1 MAESRAESDHTVYD
15 HETSTMVSFDAAV
28 HGDFGRGKDS
38 TVDKQGDSAAD
49 KTNSNDIEAANLSK
63 DAEKG
68 TLAVGEAA
76 PTPDPNIV
84 DWSGPDDP
92 ANPRNWSKAY
102 KLINVVVVSLSVLYT
117 NLATTMFAPG
127 ATIMQREFGFKSST
141 VEVLTITMA
150 SLGFALGQLFIPP
163 MSEVFGRM
171 PIYRASSIFYLG
183 FTAGCARSTN
193 VAEFLVFRLLTG
205 MAAASYMST
214 GGGTVAD
221 LLPKEERGVAMAI
234 FTAGPLFGPVL
245 GPIVGGFVVENLGWR
260 WCFYLILM
268 LAGAVTL
275 ITFLFMHETSSVNIL
290 KSKAARLRKETG
302 NPNLRAAGDKQTSV
316 KQLVLHALT
325 RPMKF
330 LFTSPIVA
338 LIALYIAF
346 NFGVTMLLFAT
357 FPTVYENTYHWSVS
371 VSGLAYI
378 GVGIGCAIGVITF
391 AKLSDRLLNAKAGS
405 YRAERRLIMMMFVS
419 PMFPIGLFIYGWT
432 TEYKVHWVVPIIG
445 TAICGPGAVIIN
457 SSSQT
462 YIIDIFGPQA
472 AASALAAITLLR
484 NLTGAFL
491 PLAAPTLYANLGLG
505 WGNSVLAFITIG
517 FIPMPIYFYLRGESL
532 RERFPVEI

>member
-1 MAESRAESDHTVYD
+1 MAKGQAESDKTVCN
-15 HETSTMVSFDAAV
+15 HEATKTVSFYATAQ
-28 HGDFGRGKDS
+28 GDIGHDKEPN
-38 TVDKQGDSAAD
+38 TDKQEETISE
-49 KTNSNDIEAANLSK
+49 DIHAANMK
-63 DAEKG
+63 TDAEKD
-68 TLAVGEAA
+68 AMEAGEVA

-92 ANPRNWSKAY
+92 ENPRNWSKAY
-102 KLINVVVVSLSVLYT
+102 KLTNIIVISLSVLYT

-127 ATIMQREFGFKSST
+127 AATMQREFGFKSNT

-171 PIYRASSIFYLG
+171 PIYRTSSILYIG
-183 FTAGCARSTN
+183 FTAGCARSTD

-221 LLPKEERGVAMAI
+221 LLPKEERGVAMTI

-268 LAGAVTL
+268 LAGAGTL
-275 ITFLFMHETSSVNIL
+275 STFLFMHETSSINIL
-290 KSKAARLRKETG
+290 GSKAARLRKETG
-302 NPNLRAAGDKQTSV
+302 NPNLRASGDKQTPI

-338 LIALYIAF
+338 LISLYIAF

-357 FPTVYENTYHWSVS
+357 FPTVYENTYQWSVS

-391 AKLSDRLLNAKAGS
+391 AKLSDRLLNAEGGN
-405 YRAERRLIMMMFVS
+405 YHAERRLIMMMFVS
-419 PMFPIGLFIYGWT
+419 PMFPIGLFIYGWA

-491 PLAAPTLYANLGLG
+491 PLAAPPLYANLGLG
-505 WGNSVLAFITIG
+505 WGNSVLAFITVG
-517 FIPMPIYFYLRGESL
+517 FIPVPIYFYLYGASL
-532 RERFPVEI
+532 RKRFPVEI

>member
-1 MAESRAESDHTVYD
+1 MPKRQAKSGNTVFSDEASTSVSLDTTVNGNIG
-15 HETSTMVSFDAAV
+15 HEGEPKIEKRGETSSD
-28 HGDFGRGKDS
+28 
-38 TVDKQGDSAAD
+38 
-49 KTNSNDIEAANLSK
+49 DIHAANMNPG
-63 DAEKG
+63 AEKG
-68 TLAVGEAA
+68 AIEAGEIA
-76 PTPDPNIV
+76 PTPEPNTV
-84 DWSGPDDP
+84 DWSGPNDP
-92 ANPRNWSKAY
+92 ENPRNWSKAY
-102 KLINVVVVSLSVLYT
+102 KLTNIIVISLSVLYT

-127 ATIMQREFGFKSST
+127 AVTMKREFGFKSDT

-171 PIYRASSIFYLG
+171 PIYRTSSVFYMG

-205 MAAASYMST
+205 LAAASYMST

-260 WCFYLILM
+260 WCFYLILI
-268 LAGAVTL
+268 LAGVVTT
-275 ITFLFMHETSSVNIL
+275 ITFLFMHETSSINIL

-302 NPNLRAAGDKQTSV
+302 NPNLRAAGDKQTPV

-338 LIALYIAF
+338 LISLYIAF

-357 FPTVYENTYHWSVS
+357 FPTVYENTYHWSIS
-371 VSGLAYI
+371 ISGLAYI
-378 GVGIGCAIGVITF
+378 GVGVGCAIGVITF
-391 AKLSDRLLNAKAGS
+391 AKLSDRLLNAKEGN

-491 PLAAPTLYANLGLG
+491 PLAAPALYANLGLG
-505 WGNSVLAFITIG
+505 WGNSVLAFITVG
-517 FIPMPIYFYLRGESL
+517 FIPVPICFYLYGASL
-532 RERFPVEI
+532 RKRFPVTI

>member
-1 MAESRAESDHTVYD
+1 MAKSQAESDKTVCN
-15 HETSTMVSFDAAV
+15 HKATTTVSFDATAQ
-28 HGDFGRGKDS
+28 GDIGQDKEPN
-38 TVDKQGDSAAD
+38 TDKQEESI
-49 KTNSNDIEAANLSK
+49 SEAANMK
-63 DAEKG
+63 PDAEKD
-68 TLAVGEAA
+68 AMEAGEVA
-76 PTPDPNIV
+76 PTPNPNIV

-92 ANPRNWSKAY
+92 ENPRNCHQ
-102 KLINVVVVSLSVLYT
+102 LIRPIHQPRDHHVRPRA
-117 NLATTMFAPG
+117 AT
-127 ATIMQREFGFKSST
+127 MQREFGFKSNT

-171 PIYRASSIFYLG
+171 PIYRTSSILYMG
-183 FTAGCARSTN
+183 FTAGCARSTD

-275 ITFLFMHETSSVNIL
+275 STFLFMQETSSINIL

-302 NPNLRAAGDKQTSV
+302 NPNLRAAGDKQTPI

-338 LIALYIAF
+338 LISLYIAF

-357 FPTVYENTYHWSVS
+357 FPTVYENAYQWSAS

-378 GVGIGCAIGVITF
+378 GVGIGCAIGAITF
-391 AKLSDRLLNAKAGS
+391 AKLSDRLLKAEGGN

-432 TEYKVHWVVPIIG
+432 TEYRVHWVVPIIG

-505 WGNSVLAFITIG
+505 WGNSVLAFITVG
-517 FIPMPIYFYLRGESL
+517 FIPVPIYFYLYGASL
-532 RERFPVEI
+532 RKRFPVEI

>member
-1 MAESRAESDHTVYD
+1 MAKGQAESDKTVCN
-15 HETSTMVSFDAAV
+15 HEATTTVSFDATAQG
-28 HGDFGRGKDS
+28 HIGHDKEPN
-38 TVDKQGDSAAD
+38 TDKQEETISE
-49 KTNSNDIEAANLSK
+49 DIHAANMK
-63 DAEKG
+63 TDAEKD
-68 TLAVGEAA
+68 AMEAGEVA

-92 ANPRNWSKAY
+92 ENPRNWSKAY
-102 KLINVVVVSLSVLYT
+102 KLTNIIVISLSVLYT

-127 ATIMQREFGFKSST
+127 AATMQREFGFKSNT

-171 PIYRASSIFYLG
+171 PIYRTSSILYMG
-183 FTAGCARSTN
+183 FTAGCARSTD

-234 FTAGPLFGPVL
+234 FTAGPLFGP
-245 GPIVGGFVVENLGWR
+245 
-260 WCFYLILM
+260 
-268 LAGAVTL
+268 AGAVTL
-275 ITFLFMHETSSVNIL
+275 STFLSMHETSSINIL

-302 NPNLRAAGDKQTSV
+302 NPNLRAAGDKQTPI

-338 LIALYIAF
+338 LISLYIAF

-357 FPTVYENTYHWSVS
+357 FPTVYENTYQWSAS

-391 AKLSDRLLNAKAGS
+391 AKLSDRLLKAEGGN

-432 TEYKVHWVVPIIG
+432 TEYRVDWVVPIIG

-505 WGNSVLAFITIG
+505 WGNSVLAFITVG
-517 FIPMPIYFYLRGESL
+517 FIPVPIYFYLYGASL
-532 RERFPVEI
+532 RKRFPVEI

>member
-15 HETSTMVSFDAAV
+15 HETSTMVSFDAV
-28 HGDFGRGKDS
+28 QGDFGREKDS
-38 TVDKQGDSAAD
+38 TVDKQRDSAAGE
-49 KTNSNDIEAANLSK
+49 TNCDDIEAANVSK
-63 DAEKG
+63 DTEKG
-68 TLAVGEAA
+68 SPAAGEED
-76 PTPDPNIV
+76 PTPDRNIV
-84 DWSGPDDP
+84 DWDGPDDP

-102 KLINVVVVSLSVLYT
+102 KLANVVVVSLSVLYT

-163 MSEVFGRM
+163 MSEVFGRL

-183 FTAGCARSTN
+183 FTAGCARSSN

-221 LLPKEERGVAMAI
+221 LLPKEDRGVAMAI

-275 ITFLFMHETSSVNIL
+275 LTFLFMHETSAVNIL

-302 NPNLRAAGDKQTSV
+302 NPNLRAAGNKQTLV

-325 RPMKF
+325 RPMRF
-330 LFTSPIVA
+330 LFRSPIVA

-357 FPTVYENTYHWSVS
+357 FPTVYENTYHWGVS
-371 VSGLAYI
+371 ISGLAYI
-378 GVGIGCAIGVITF
+378 GVGIGCAIGVVTF
-391 AKLSDRLLNAKAGS
+391 AKLSDRLLNAEGGN

-432 TEYKVHWVVPIIG
+432 TKYKVHWVVPIIG

-517 FIPMPIYFYLRGESL
+517 FIPVPIYFYLRGESL
-532 RERFPVEI
+532 RKRFPVEI

>member
-1 MAESRAESDHTVYD
+1 MAAFDSPAPRDLGREKDHTLD
-15 HETSTMVSFDAAV
+15 QQQHSTAREINF
-28 HGDFGRGKDS
+28 
-38 TVDKQGDSAAD
+38 
-49 KTNSNDIEAANLSK
+49 NDVEAQNLNK
-63 DAEKG
+63 EAEKG
-68 TLAVGEAA
+68 PLEADDT

-84 DWSGPDDP
+84 DWDGPDDP
-92 ANPRNWSKAY
+92 ATPRNWSNRY
-102 KLINVVVVSLSVLYT
+102 KLTNVVVVSLSVLYT

-127 ATIMQREFGFKSST
+127 AAIMQREFGYKSST
-141 VEVLTITMA
+141 VEVMTITIA
-150 SLGFALGQLFIPP
+150 SLGFALGQLFVPP

-193 VAEFLVFRLLTG
+193 VTEFLVFRLLTG

-234 FTAGPLFGPVL
+234 FTAGPLVGPVL

-268 LAGAVTL
+268 IAGAVTFV
-275 ITFLFMHETSSVNIL
+275 TFAFIHETSAVNIL

-302 NPNLRAAGDKQTSV
+302 NPNLRAEGDKQTPV

-371 VSGLAYI
+371 ISGLAYV

-391 AKLSDRLLNAKAGS
+391 AKLSDRLLNAKEGQ

-419 PMFPIGLFIYGWT
+419 PLSPIGLFIYGWT

-484 NLTGAFL
+484 NLMGAFL
-491 PLAAPTLYANLGLG
+491 PLAAPTMYKNLGMG
-505 WGNSVLAFITIG
+505 WGNSVLAFITMA
-517 FIPMPIYFYLRGESL
+517 FIPVPIFFYFRGEAI
-532 RERFPVEI
+532 RKRFPVEI

>member
-1 MAESRAESDHTVYD
+1 MAKGQAES
-15 HETSTMVSFDAAV
+15 
-28 HGDFGRGKDS
+28 
-38 TVDKQGDSAAD
+38 
-49 KTNSNDIEAANLSK
+49 AN
-63 DAEKG
+63 EKG
-68 TLAVGEAA
+68 VIQAGELA
-76 PTPDPNIV
+76 PTPDPDIV
-84 DWSGPDDP
+84 DWSGPNDP
-92 ANPRNWSKAY
+92 ENPRNWSKAY
-102 KLINVVVVSLSVLYT
+102 KLTNIIVISLSVLYT

-127 ATIMQREFGFKSST
+127 AAVMKHEFGFKSNT
-141 VEVLTITMA
+141 VQVLTITMA

-163 MSEVFGRM
+163 LSEVFGRM
-171 PIYRASSIFYLG
+171 PIYRASSIFYMG
-183 FTAGCARSTN
+183 FTAGCARSTA

-205 MAAASYMST
+205 MAAASYTST

-234 FTAGPLFGPVL
+234 FTTGPLFGPVL
-245 GPIVGGFVVENLGWR
+245 GPILGGFVVENLGWR
-260 WCFYLILM
+260 WCFYLILI
-268 LAGAVTL
+268 LAGAVTI
-275 ITFLFMHETSSVNIL
+275 ITFFMHETSSINIL

-302 NPNLRAAGDKQTSV
+302 NPNLRAAGDKQIPI
-316 KQLVLHALT
+316 KHLMLRALS

-338 LIALYIAF
+338 LISLYIAF

-357 FPTVYENTYHWSVS
+357 FPTVYEKTYHWSVS
-371 VSGLAYI
+371 VSGLAYT

-391 AKLSDRLLNAKAGS
+391 AKLSDRLLKAEGGN

-457 SSSQT
+457 SSTQT

-472 AASALAAITLLR
+472 SASALAAITLLR

-505 WGNSVLAFITIG
+505 WGNSVLAFITVA
-517 FIPMPIYFYLRGESL
+517 FIPVPIFFYLRGEAL
-532 RERFPVEI
+532 RKRFPVQV

>member
-1 MAESRAESDHTVYD
+1 MAKGQAESDKTVCN
-15 HETSTMVSFDAAV
+15 HEATTTVSFDATAQG
-28 HGDFGRGKDS
+28 HIGHDKEPN
-38 TVDKQGDSAAD
+38 TDKQEETISE
-49 KTNSNDIEAANLSK
+49 DIHAANMK
-63 DAEKG
+63 TDAEKD
-68 TLAVGEAA
+68 AMEAGEVAT
-76 PTPDPNIV
+76 TPDPNIV

-92 ANPRNWSKAY
+92 ENPRNWSKAY
-102 KLINVVVVSLSVLYT
+102 KLTNIIVISLSVLYT

-127 ATIMQREFGFKSST
+127 AATMQREFGFKSNT

-171 PIYRASSIFYLG
+171 PIYRTSSILYMG
-183 FTAGCARSTN
+183 FTAGCARSTD

-275 ITFLFMHETSSVNIL
+275 STFLYMHETSSINIL

-302 NPNLRAAGDKQTSV
+302 NPNLRASGDKQTPI

-338 LIALYIAF
+338 LISLYIAF

-357 FPTVYENTYHWSVS
+357 FPTVYENTYQWSVS

-391 AKLSDRLLNAKAGS
+391 AKLSDRLLNAEGGN
-405 YRAERRLIMMMFVS
+405 YHAERRLIMMMFVS

-491 PLAAPTLYANLGLG
+491 PLAAPTLYANLGIG
-505 WGNSVLAFITIG
+505 WGNSVLAFITVG
-517 FIPMPIYFYLRGESL
+517 FIPVPIYFYLYGASL
-532 RERFPVEI
+532 RKRFPVEI

>member
-1 MAESRAESDHTVYD
+1 MATSQAESGKNLCEGEASTTASLDTTVRVDIGHQEES
-15 HETSTMVSFDAAV
+15 
-28 HGDFGRGKDS
+28 S
-38 TVDKQGDSAAD
+38 TVQRGVA
-49 KTNSNDIEAANLSK
+49 NSNDIHAANIK
-63 DAEKG
+63 PDAEKG
-68 TLAVGEAA
+68 TTQDGEGY
-76 PTPDPNIV
+76 PTPDPNVV

-92 ANPRNWSKAY
+92 ENPRNWSKAY
-102 KLINVVVVSLSVLYT
+102 KLTNIIVISLSVLYT

-127 ATIMQREFGFKSST
+127 AATMQREFGFKSNT

-150 SLGFALGQLFIPP
+150 SLGFVLGQLFIPP

-171 PIYRASSIFYLG
+171 PIYRTSSIFYMG
-183 FTAGCARSTN
+183 FTAGCARSTS

-205 MAAASYMST
+205 LAAASYMST

-260 WCFYLILM
+260 WCFYLILI
-268 LAGAVTL
+268 LAGIVTT
-275 ITFLFMHETSSVNIL
+275 ITFLFMHETSSINIL

-302 NPNLRAAGDKQTSV
+302 NPNLRAAGDKQTPV
-316 KQLVLHALT
+316 KQLVFHALT

-330 LFTSPIVA
+330 LLTSPIVA
-338 LIALYIAF
+338 LISLYIAF

-371 VSGLAYI
+371 MSGLAYI
-378 GVGIGCAIGVITF
+378 GVGVGCAIGVITF
-391 AKLSDRLLNAKAGS
+391 AKLSDRLIKAERGN

-419 PMFPIGLFIYGWT
+419 PLFPIGLFIYGWT
-432 TEYKVHWVVPIIG
+432 TEYKAHWVIPIIG

-462 YIIDIFGPQA
+462 YIIDISGPQA

-491 PLAAPTLYANLGLG
+491 PLAAPALYANLSLG
-505 WGNSVLAFITIG
+505 WGNSVLAFITVA
-517 FIPMPIYFYLRGESL
+517 FIPVPMCFYLYGASL
-532 RERFPVEI
+532 RKRFPVEI

>member
-1 MAESRAESDHTVYD
+1 MAKGQAESSSTVYD
-15 HETSTMVSFDAAV
+15 DKACTTVSLNT
-28 HGDFGRGKDS
+28 
-38 TVDKQGDSAAD
+38 TVQANIGYEKESNIDKQRETKSD
-49 KTNSNDIEAANLSK
+49 DIHAANMSL
-63 DAEKG
+63 DAEKC
-68 TLAVGEAA
+68 TTEAGEVAS
-76 PTPDPNIV
+76 TPDQNIV
-84 DWSGPDDP
+84 NWSGPNDP

-102 KLINVVVVSLSVLYT
+102 KLTNIIVISLSVLYT
-117 NLATTMFAPG
+117 NLATTMFASG
-127 ATIMQREFGFKSST
+127 AAIMKREFGFKSNT

-171 PIYRASSIFYLG
+171 PIYRTSSVFYMG

-193 VAEFLVFRLLTG
+193 VAEFLVFRLMTG
-205 MAAASYMST
+205 LAAASYMST

-234 FTAGPLFGPVL
+234 FTSGPLFGPVL
-245 GPIVGGFVVENLGWR
+245 GPIVGGFVIENLGWR
-260 WCFYLILM
+260 WCFYLIL
-268 LAGAVTL
+268 
-275 ITFLFMHETSSVNIL
+275 IL
-290 KSKAARLRKETG
+290 SKAARLRKETG
-302 NPNLRAAGDKQTSV
+302 NPNLRAAGDKQTPI

-338 LIALYIAF
+338 LISLYIAF

-357 FPTVYENTYHWSVS
+357 FPTVYETTYHWSVS

-378 GVGIGCAIGVITF
+378 GVGIGCAIGVLTF
-391 AKLSDRLLNAKAGS
+391 AKLSDRLLKAEGGN

-432 TEYKVHWVVPIIG
+432 SEYKLHWVVPIIG

-491 PLAAPTLYANLGLG
+491 PLAAPTLYTNLGLG
-505 WGNSVLAFITIG
+505 WGNSVLAFITVG
-517 FIPMPIYFYLRGESL
+517 FIPVPIYFYLCGASL
-532 RERFPVEI
+532 RKRFPVEF

>member
-1 MAESRAESDHTVYD
+1 MAKSQAESHKTVCNHEATTTVCFDVALQNNIRREQESNIDK
-15 HETSTMVSFDAAV
+15 
-28 HGDFGRGKDS
+28 RGEP
-38 TVDKQGDSAAD
+38 
-49 KTNSNDIEAANLSK
+49 NSDDIHAANMKS

-68 TLAVGEAA
+68 AIEAGEVA

-84 DWSGPDDP
+84 DWSGPNDP
-92 ANPRNWSKAY
+92 ENPRNWSEAY
-102 KLINVVVVSLSVLYT
+102 KLANVVVISLSVLYT

-127 ATIMQREFGFKSST
+127 AATMQREFGFKSNT

-163 MSEVFGRM
+163 LSEVFGRM
-171 PIYRASSIFYLG
+171 PIYRTSSIFYMG
-183 FTAGCARSTN
+183 FTAGCARSTD
-193 VAEFLVFRLLTG
+193 VAEFLVL
-205 MAAASYMST
+205 
-214 GGGTVAD
+214 GT
-221 LLPKEERGVAMAI
+221 
-234 FTAGPLFGPVL
+234 
-245 GPIVGGFVVENLGWR
+245 IVGGCVVENLGWR
-260 WCFYLILM
+260 WCFYLILI
-268 LAGAVTL
+268 LAGAVTA
-275 ITFLFMHETSSVNIL
+275 ITFLFMHETSSINIL
-290 KSKAARLRKETG
+290 KSKAARLHKETG
-302 NPNLRAAGDKQTSV
+302 NPNLRPADDKQTPV

-325 RPMKF
+325 RPTKF

-338 LIALYIAF
+338 LISLYIAF

-378 GVGIGCAIGVITF
+378 GVGIGCAIGAITF
-391 AKLSDRLLNAKAGS
+391 AKLSDRLAYSDERNC
-405 YRAERRLIMMMFVS
+405 RAERRLIMMMFVA

-491 PLAAPTLYANLGLG
+491 PLAAPTLYTNLGLG
-505 WGNSVLAFITIG
+505 WGNGVLAFITVG
-517 FIPMPIYFYLRGESL
+517 FIPVPLYFYLRGESL
-532 RERFPVEI
+532 WKRFPVEI

>member
-1 MAESRAESDHTVYD
+1 MATSQAESGKTLCEGEASTTASLDTTVRVDIGHQEES
-15 HETSTMVSFDAAV
+15 
-28 HGDFGRGKDS
+28 S
-38 TVDKQGDSAAD
+38 TVQRGVA
-49 KTNSNDIEAANLSK
+49 NSNDFHATNIK
-63 DAEKG
+63 PDAEKG
-68 TLAVGEAA
+68 TTQDGEGS
-76 PTPDPNIV
+76 PTPDPNVV

-92 ANPRNWSKAY
+92 QNPRNWSKAY
-102 KLINVVVVSLSVLYT
+102 KLTNIIVISLSVLYT

-127 ATIMQREFGFKSST
+127 AATMQREFGFKSNT

-150 SLGFALGQLFIPP
+150 SLGFAIGQLFIPP

-171 PIYRASSIFYLG
+171 PIYRTSSIFYMG
-183 FTAGCARSTN
+183 FTAGCARSTS

-205 MAAASYMST
+205 LAAASYMST

-234 FTAGPLFGPVL
+234 FTAGPLFGPVCFL
-245 GPIVGGFVVENLGWR
+245 SVSEDLTKLMADIV
-260 WCFYLILM
+260 
-268 LAGAVTL
+268 TT
-275 ITFLFMHETSSVNIL
+275 ITFLFMHETSSINIL

-302 NPNLRAAGDKQTSV
+302 NPNLRAAGDKQTPV

-338 LIALYIAF
+338 LISLYFAF

-371 VSGLAYI
+371 ISGLAYI
-378 GVGIGCAIGVITF
+378 GVGVGCAIGVITF
-391 AKLSDRLLNAKAGS
+391 AKLSDRLIKAERGK

-419 PMFPIGLFIYGWT
+419 PLFPIGLFIYGWT
-432 TEYKVHWVVPIIG
+432 TEYKAHWVIPIIG

-462 YIIDIFGPQA
+462 YIIDIYGPQA

-491 PLAAPTLYANLGLG
+491 PLTAPALYANLGLG
-505 WGNSVLAFITIG
+505 WGNSVLAFVTVA
-517 FIPMPIYFYLRGESL
+517 FIPVPMCFYLYGASL
-532 RERFPVEI
+532 RKRFPVEI

>member
-1 MAESRAESDHTVYD
+1 MAKGQAEGGKTVFGDEEST
-15 HETSTMVSFDAAV
+15 TISFDATV
-28 HGDFGRGKDS
+28 EGSNGHRKESSTDRQRG
-38 TVDKQGDSAAD
+38 
-49 KTNSNDIEAANLSK
+49 TNSDDTHATNVKS

-68 TLAVGEAA
+68 ATETGEGPPA
-76 PTPDPNIV
+76 PDPNIV

-92 ANPRNWSKAY
+92 ENPRNWSKAY
-102 KLINVVVVSLSVLYT
+102 KLTNIIVISLSVLYT

-127 ATIMQREFGFKSST
+127 AATMKREFGFKSNT

-171 PIYRASSIFYLG
+171 PIYRTSSIFYMG

-193 VAEFLVFRLLTG
+193 VGEFLVFRLLTG

-260 WCFYLILM
+260 WCFYLILI
-268 LAGAVTL
+268 LAGVVTT
-275 ITFLFMHETSSVNIL
+275 ITFLFMHETSSLNIL

-302 NPNLRAAGDKQTSV
+302 NPNLRAAGDKQTPV

-338 LIALYIAF
+338 LISLYIAF

-371 VSGLAYI
+371 ISGLAYI

-391 AKLSDRLLNAKAGS
+391 AKLSDRLLKAEGGN

-505 WGNSVLAFITIG
+505 WGNSVLAFITVG
-517 FIPMPIYFYLRGESL
+517 FIPVPICFYWYGASL
-532 RERFPVEI
+532 RKRFPVEI

>member
-1 MAESRAESDHTVYD
+1 MAKGQAKSGNTVCNNKASTTAGFDATVQGNTD
-15 HETSTMVSFDAAV
+15 HE
-28 HGDFGRGKDS
+28 KDLNINN
-38 TVDKQGDSAAD
+38 QE
-49 KTNSNDIEAANLSK
+49 EARCHDTLSETLSK
-63 DAEKG
+63 DTKKSPIAS
-68 TLAVGEAA
+68 

-84 DWSGPDDP
+84 DWSGPNDP

-102 KLINVVVVSLSVLYT
+102 KLTNIIIISLSVLYT

-127 ATIMQREFGFKSST
+127 AATMKREFGHKSNT

-171 PIYRASSIFYLG
+171 PIYRTSSIFYMG

-245 GPIVGGFVVENLGWR
+245 GPIVGGLVVEQLGWR
-260 WCFYLILM
+260 WCFYLILI

-275 ITFLFMHETSSVNIL
+275 VTFLFMHETSSINIL

-302 NPNLRAAGDKQTSV
+302 NPNLRAVGDKQTPV

-330 LFTSPIVA
+330 LVTSPIVA
-338 LIALYIAF
+338 LISLYIAF

-378 GVGIGCAIGVITF
+378 GVGVGCAIGVITF
-391 AKLSDRLLNAKAGS
+391 AKLSDRLLNAKEAQC
-405 YRAERRLIMMMFVS
+405 RPERRLIMMMFVS

-505 WGNSVLAFITIG
+505 WGNSILAFITAA
-517 FIPMPIYFYLRGESL
+517 FIPVPIYFYLYGASL
-532 RERFPVEI
+532 RKRFPVEI

>member
-1 MAESRAESDHTVYD
+1 MAKGQAESDKTVCN
-15 HETSTMVSFDAAV
+15 HEATTTVSFDATAQG
-28 HGDFGRGKDS
+28 HIGHDKEPN
-38 TVDKQGDSAAD
+38 TDKQEETISE
-49 KTNSNDIEAANLSK
+49 DIHAANMK
-63 DAEKG
+63 TDAEKD
-68 TLAVGEAA
+68 AMEAGEVA

-92 ANPRNWSKAY
+92 ENPRNWSKAY
-102 KLINVVVVSLSVLYT
+102 KLTNIIVISLSVLYT

-127 ATIMQREFGFKSST
+127 AATMQREFGFKSNT

-171 PIYRASSIFYLG
+171 PIYRTSSILYMG
-183 FTAGCARSTN
+183 FTAGCARSTD

-260 WCFYLILM
+260 CSI
-268 LAGAVTL
+268 
-275 ITFLFMHETSSVNIL
+275 NIL

-302 NPNLRAAGDKQTSV
+302 NPNLRASGDEQTPI

-338 LIALYIAF
+338 LSSLYIAF

-357 FPTVYENTYHWSVS
+357 FPTVYENTYQWSVS

-391 AKLSDRLLNAKAGS
+391 AKLSDRLLNAEGGN
-405 YRAERRLIMMMFVS
+405 YHAERRLIMMMFVS

-491 PLAAPTLYANLGLG
+491 PLAAPTLYANLGIG
-505 WGNSVLAFITIG
+505 WGNSVLAFITVG
-517 FIPMPIYFYLRGESL
+517 FIPVPIYFYLYGASL
-532 RERFPVEI
+532 RKRFPVEI